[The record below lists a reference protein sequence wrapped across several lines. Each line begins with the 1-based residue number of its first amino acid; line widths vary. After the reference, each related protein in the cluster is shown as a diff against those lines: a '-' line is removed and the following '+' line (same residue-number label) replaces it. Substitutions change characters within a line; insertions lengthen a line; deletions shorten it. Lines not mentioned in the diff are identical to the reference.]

1 MYAYNGT
8 YGSKQRTTCL
18 ANGTFLNNK
27 CEHENSSELI
37 DRIEEILK
45 DKSIYC
51 AKDYLLQKMFNF
63 FDTASLIAFIEYL
76 ERDDAQDTSNLN

>member
-1 MYAYNGT
+1 MNM
-8 YGSKQRTTCL
+8 KLRL
-18 ANGTFLNNK
+18 
-27 CEHENSSELI
+27 ELI

-45 DKSIYC
+45 DKSVYC

-76 ERDDAQDTSNLN
+76 ERDDAQNTSNLN